1 MLYLIKK
8 IFKFLPGNVP
18 EFLYTTIFKAKPIKK
33 VVNCILLF
41 IIPDKI
47 LLSFGLVLFLNKKD
61 PVVSGALALGVYENF
76 ETFLIEKEIHE
87 GMMVIDIGANI
98 GYYTVLFAHLVG
110 SNGKVIAFEPDKQSG
125 EVLKKNI
132 TANKFRNVLYV
143 DKALSDRKGLVKLY
157 ISEENRGDNRI
168 YDTKE
173 GRDWVEVEMIS
184 LDDYLP
190 KEKKVDIIK
199 MDVQGAEALILK
211 GMEKIISYSDK
222 MIIFT
227 EFWPDGIRKTGES
240 PEEFLKK
247 LVGFGFSLYN
257 INTKENKL
265 EKIGEIN
272 QFAKRYYNSKYT
284 NIVCYKNEK

>member
-1 MLYLIKK
+1 MLSVIKK

-18 EFLYTTIFKAKPIKK
+18 EFLYTTIFKPKPIKK
-33 VVNCILLF
+33 VVNWILLF

-47 LLSFGLVLFLNKKD
+47 LLSFGLMLFLNKKD
-61 PVVSGALALGVYENF
+61 PVVSGAIALGVYENF
-76 ETFLIEKEIHE
+76 ETVLLQKEIHE
-87 GMMVIDIGANI
+87 GMTVIDMGANI
-98 GYYTVLFAHLVG
+98 GYYTVMFAHLVG
-110 SNGKVIAFEPDKQSG
+110 PSGKVIAFEPDEQNG

-132 TANKFRNVLYV
+132 IANKFRNVSYV
-143 DKALSDRKGLVKLY
+143 NKALSDRTGFVKLY

-173 GRDWVEVEMIS
+173 GREWIEVEMIS

-190 KEKKVDIIK
+190 KETKVDLIK
-199 MDVQGAEALILK
+199 IDVQGVEALILN
-211 GMEKIISYSDK
+211 GMEKSISRSDK

-257 INTKENKL
+257 INTKEKKL
-265 EKIGEIN
+265 EEIGGIN
-272 QFAKRYYNSKYT
+272 QFVKRYYNREYT